1 MDANPSSA
9 AIVFWWGW
17 PLIVSPAI
25 GSFLTVVIA
34 RFRSPSSIIWGRSAC
49 PHCGRRLQTIDLI
62 PIASWLAARG
72 RCRSCGAWLGFV
84 YPAVEVAAIAVAL
97 WAVLLA
103 SGLMVWAT
111 CLLGWTL
118 IALAVVDVQHH
129 ILPDFLTL
137 SLVPI
142 GLAVAAAEA
151 PTTIVDHAI
160 GMMVGFVFV
169 AIVRQ
174 LYWFVRRREG
184 IGLGDAK
191 LLAAAGAWVA
201 WQGLPSVVLIAA
213 CFGLG
218 VTLLRSARSGHISV
232 IEAVPFGA
240 YLCLGIWVV
249 WLYGPIR

>member
-1 MDANPSSA
+1 
-9 AIVFWWGW
+9 
-17 PLIVSPAI
+17 
-25 GSFLTVVIA
+25 
-34 RFRSPSSIIWGRSAC
+34 
-49 PHCGRRLQTIDLI
+49 
-62 PIASWLAARG
+62 
-72 RCRSCGAWLGFV
+72 
-84 YPAVEVAAIAVAL
+84 
-97 WAVLLA
+97 
-103 SGLMVWAT
+103 MVWAT

-151 PTTIVDHAI
+151 PITIVDHAI